1 MGWFNRKDL
10 PLFEVVVHLDGRH
23 PYLTGSELD
32 YETRDVRLK
41 VPAKNW
47 NDAERV
53 ALQASFKLQSWRY
66 SVKSIARLQLN
77 KKG

>member
-1 MGWFNRKDL
+1 MFWCNRKEL
-10 PLFEVVVHLDGRH
+10 ALFEVVVHLNGRH
-23 PYLTGSELD
+23 PYLTGHELD
-32 YETRDVRLK
+32 FETRDVTLR

-66 SVKSIARLQLN
+66 SVSSIARVQP
-77 KKG
+77 

>member
-1 MGWFNRKDL
+1 MAWFSRKDL
-10 PLFEVVVHLDGRH
+10 RLFEVVVHLDGRH
-23 PYLTGSELD
+23 PYLTGHELD
-32 YETRDVRLK
+32 FETRDVTLR

-66 SVKSIARLQLN
+66 SVKSITRVTP
-77 KKG
+77 